1 MNFSENRYPLFG
13 IMLQRVT
20 VRVVGNSVE
29 NFRALPPLPLARNS
43 PSITQGARSLS
54 RHVQAGGLIRG
65 PMRDAD

>member
-1 MNFSENRYPLFG
+1 
-13 IMLQRVT
+13 MLQRVT
-20 VRVVGNSVE
+20 VRVVGNSVG